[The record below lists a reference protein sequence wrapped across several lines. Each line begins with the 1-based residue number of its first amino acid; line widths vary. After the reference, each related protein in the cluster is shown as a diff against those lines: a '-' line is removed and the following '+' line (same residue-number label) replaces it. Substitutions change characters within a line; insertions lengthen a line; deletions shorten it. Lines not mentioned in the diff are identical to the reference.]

1 MRGRERVESLR
12 GEIRIELPPR
22 APGDRV
28 FCDRGRDESGQVVA
42 TRLGSLENN
51 TGSLREEGFV
61 NYGERRTELIATV
74 DFK

>member
-1 MRGRERVESLR
+1 MLR
-12 GEIRIELPPR
+12 AI
-22 APGDRV
+22 
-28 FCDRGRDESGQVVA
+28 DRGRDESGQVVA